1 VHDEPL
7 LDAAGRIAD
16 GQVVDWPTVT
26 STTSSEEERILV
38 DELALV
44 ARVAAGHRR
53 LHELLPENLG
63 PAFDRAR
70 WGHLDLLNVVGRGS
84 YGTVYRAWDSRLE
97 RLVALKLF
105 PRSPH
110 PETVMRE
117 GRMLARVRHEN
128 VVSVHGADVRD
139 GVAGLWMEFVH
150 GQTIDQIV
158 KTRGPMG
165 AREAASVGLHVA
177 RALGAIHA
185 AHLLHCDVKAQN
197 VVREATGRVVLMD
210 LGAGRPLPEDMDSGA
225 EVTGTPLY
233 MAPELFQAGA
243 LASSATDVY
252 ALGVLLFYVTTG
264 TFPVKGQSHKELK
277 DAHLNGRIQLL
288 AEGPPALV
296 SIVNRAL
303 DPDPAKRPAS
313 VEVMERALLPVASP
327 HRVKGSLW
335 WAAAVA
341 VGLLAAGVWRYTG
354 TNTAATPGGPT
365 ATPAAPTLRSI
376 AVMPIKN
383 LTGDARKNYLA
394 DGLTEVLIS
403 NVARVRGFR
412 VPSSAAVAG
421 LGAEKADI
429 APLAAS
435 LGVDLILLGSITQA
449 DDQFRMAVKLVDPK
463 TNIAIW
469 GEEIIREPPGVLA
482 AQADIARFVAE
493 RLSMTLGP
501 DEQQA
506 LRGRPIDPRAQEAYL
521 RGLVARGI
529 PTQEARREAARSFKL
544 ATEIDSSF
552 AQAWAELALAEVVLH
567 NDLPLIP
574 RLERSKVIRS
584 MAERAIALDKNEA
597 AGYAALGTVLFYDDW
612 DFASAEAA
620 FRHAL
625 LVDQSHGLTRRRYAM
640 LLAARGRLPEAIA
653 TAREATAIEPQSPW
667 QAIGLGG
674 VYYYARDYDKAEAE
688 ARRALKLQPS
698 LPVPIFLLGQVAAAR
713 GRYDDAIKLVRTALA
728 SSDLAG
734 WQAELARMTA
744 AAGRADE
751 AKTLVAA
758 LERRRRAGD
767 GASPDNRAYLAI
779 AEGRVDDAFAIL
791 DDAIEK
797 RLQNVLW
804 LAVDPRVD
812 PLRADQRFASLLARM
827 GLR

>member
-1 VHDEPL
+1 MHDEPL

-16 GQVVDWPTVT
+16 GEVVDWPTIT
-26 STTSSEEERILV
+26 GTTSSDEDRILV

-44 ARVAAGHRR
+44 AQVAAGHRR
-53 LHELLPENLG
+53 LHELLPDDEHPG
-63 PAFDRAR
+63 SGRAR

-84 YGTVYRAWDSRLE
+84 YGTVYRAWDPRLE

-105 PRSPH
+105 LRSPH

-128 VVSVHGADVRD
+128 VVSVYGADVVG

-158 KTRGPMG
+158 KAHGPLD
-165 AREAASVGLHVA
+165 AREAARVGLHVA

-210 LGAGRPLPEDMDSGA
+210 LGAGRPLPEDVVPGG

-233 MAPELFQAGA
+233 MAPELFQAGSIA
-243 LASSATDVY
+243 TSATDVY
-252 ALGVLLFYVTTG
+252 ALGVLLYYLTTG
-264 TFPVKGQSHKELK
+264 RFPVDGQNYKELK
-277 DAHLNGRIQLL
+277 DAHLNGRIVRLD
-288 AEGPPALV
+288 AGPPAL
-296 SIVNRAL
+296 IALVNGAL

-313 VEVMERALLPVASP
+313 VEVMERALLPLASP
-327 HRVKGSLW
+327 HRVRARIW
-335 WAAAVA
+335 WAAA
-341 VGLLAAGVWRYTG
+341 LAASLLGAALWRY
-354 TNTAATPGGPT
+354 GGQESVASPV
-365 ATPAAPTLRSI
+365 APTLRSI
-376 AVMPIKN
+376 AVLPIQN
-383 LTGDARKNYLA
+383 LTGDDKKSYLA
-394 DGLTEVLIS
+394 NGLTEVLIA

-421 LGAEKADI
+421 LGEQKAAI
-429 APLAAS
+429 APLAAR
-435 LGVDLILLGSITQA
+435 LGVDLILMGSITQA
-449 DDQFRMAVKLVDPK
+449 DEHFRMAVKLVDPK

-469 GEEIIREPPGVLA
+469 GEEIIREPPGVLS

-493 RLSMTLGP
+493 RLAMTLGP

-506 LRGRPIDPRAQEAYL
+506 LRGRPTDPRAQEAYL
-521 RGLVARGI
+521 RGLAVRSI
-529 PTQEARREAARSFKL
+529 PTARRDAARYFKL
-544 ATEIDSSF
+544 ATEIDPSF
-552 AQAWAELALAEVVLH
+552 AQAWADLALVEVVLH
-567 NDLPLIP
+567 NDLPLIA
-574 RLERSKVIRS
+574 RLERSALIRS
-584 MAERAIALDKNEA
+584 MAERAIRLDPNQA
-597 AGYAALGTVLFYDDW
+597 GGYAALGTVLFYDAW
-612 DFASAEAA
+612 DFPSAEAA

-625 LVDQSHGLTRRRYAM
+625 LVDPSHSFTRQRYAM
-640 LLAARGRLPEAIA
+640 LLAARGRLPEAISIA
-653 TAREATAIEPQSPW
+653 SEATQIEPQAPMR
-667 QAIGLGG
+667 AIALGG
-674 VYYYARDYDKAEAE
+674 VYYYARDFDKAEAA
-688 ARRALKLQPS
+688 ARRALELSPN
-698 LPVPIFLLGQVAAAR
+698 LPVAFFLLGQVAAAR
-713 GRYDDAIKLVRTALA
+713 GRYDDATQLVRTALA
-728 SSDLAG
+728 GSDLAG

-744 AAGRADE
+744 AAGRTGE
-751 AKTLVAA
+751 AKTIVAA
-758 LERRRRAGD
+758 LEKRRRAGD

-779 AEGRVDDAFAIL
+779 VEGRFDDAFAIL

-812 PLRADQRFASLLARM
+812 PLRADQRFSPLLARI

>member
-16 GQVVDWPTVT
+16 GEVVDWPMVT
-26 STTSSEEERILV
+26 GTAASEEERILA
-38 DELALV
+38 DQLALV
-44 ARVAAGHRR
+44 ARIAAAHRR
-53 LHELLPENLG
+53 LHELLPENSG

-70 WGHLDLLNVVGRGS
+70 WGHLDLLNIVGRGS
-84 YGTVYRAWDSRLE
+84 YGTVYRAWDPRLE

-105 PRSPH
+105 NRSPH
-110 PETVMRE
+110 PEIVMRE

-128 VVSVHGADVRD
+128 VVSVYGADVMG

-158 KTRGPMG
+158 RAHGPLS
-165 AREAASVGLHVA
+165 AREAANVGLHVA

-210 LGAGRPLPEDMDSGA
+210 LGAGRPLPEDEESGA

-243 LASSATDVY
+243 MATSATDVY
-252 ALGVLLFYVTTG
+252 ALGVLLYYLVTAR
-264 TFPVKGQSHKELK
+264 FPVDGQSYKELK

-288 AEGPPALV
+288 TAGPPALV
-296 SIVNRAL
+296 ALVNRAL

-313 VEVMERALLPVASP
+313 VQEMERALLPLASA
-327 HRVKGSLW
+327 HRAAAGTW
-335 WAAAVA
+335 WAAALA
-341 VGLLAAGVWRYTG
+341 VGLLAAGVWRYG
-354 TNTAATPGGPT
+354 GQDIIPTPV
-365 ATPAAPTLRSI
+365 APAQRSI
-376 AVMPIKN
+376 AVVPIKN
-383 LTGDARKNYLA
+383 LTGDDTKAYLA

-412 VPSSAAVAG
+412 VPSAATVAA
-421 LGAEKADI
+421 LGEEKEAL
-429 APLAAS
+429 APLAAR
-435 LGVDLILLGSITQA
+435 LGVDLILAGSITQA
-449 DDQFRMAVKLVDPK
+449 DNQFRMAVKLVDPR

-469 GEEIIREPPGVLA
+469 GEEITREPPGVLS
-482 AQADIARFVAE
+482 AQADIVRFVAE
-493 RLSMTLGP
+493 RLAMTLGP
-501 DEQQA
+501 EEQQA
-506 LRGRPIDPRAQEAYL
+506 LRGRQTDPRAQEAYL
-521 RGLVARGI
+521 RGL
-529 PTQEARREAARSFKL
+529 AARATPTSRRDAAGYFKR
-544 ATEIDSSF
+544 ATEIDPAF
-552 AQAWAELALAEVVLH
+552 AQAWAELALVEIVLH
-567 NDLPLIP
+567 NDLPLIA
-574 RLERSKVIRS
+574 RMERSKLIRS
-584 MAERAIALDKNEA
+584 MAERAIDLDPAEA
-597 AGYAALGTVLFYDDW
+597 GGYAALGTVLFYDAW
-612 DFASAEAA
+612 DFTSAEAA

-625 LVDQSHGLTRRRYAM
+625 LVNPSHGFTRQRYAM
-640 LLAARGRLPEAIA
+640 LLAALGRLSDAIEI
-653 TAREATAIEPQSPW
+653 AREATAIEPQVPMR
-667 QAIGLGG
+667 AIALGG
-674 VYYYARDYDKAEAE
+674 VYYYARDYDNAEAE
-688 ARRALKLQPS
+688 ARRALEVSPN
-698 LPVPIFLLGQVAAAR
+698 LPVAFFLLGQVAAAR
-713 GRYDDAIKLVRTALA
+713 GRYDDATQLVRAALA

-744 AAGRADE
+744 AAGRTDE

-767 GASPDNRAYLAI
+767 GASPDNRAYLAV
-779 AEGRVDDAFAIL
+779 AEGRIDDAFALL
-791 DDAIEK
+791 DDAVEK

-812 PLRADQRFASLLARM
+812 PLRTDQRFAALLAKM